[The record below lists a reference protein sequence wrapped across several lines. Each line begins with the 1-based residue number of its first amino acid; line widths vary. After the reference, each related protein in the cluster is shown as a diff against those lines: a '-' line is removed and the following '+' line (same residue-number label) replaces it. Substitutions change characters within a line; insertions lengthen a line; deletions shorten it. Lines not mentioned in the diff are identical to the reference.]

1 MALNQ
6 GIWDPRLRGTNIK
19 GTNLKSLNPSIIS
32 IEPSGSV
39 AKQWTRKERAVFRDS
54 QVSCSGFV
62 LQASR

>member
-32 IEPSGSV
+32 IEPAGSI
-39 AKQWTRKERAVFRDS
+39 AKQWTRKERAVFPRLA
-54 QVSCSGFV
+54 GFV
-62 LQASR
+62 LRFCVAG